1 MKPENKLA
9 TAMVVVFISD
19 IRNQFDS
26 VTTAERKFIRANGE
40 EVSQKKGNNYMD
52 KTVNIEQ
59 KIIHRKLKQHFWK
72 IIF

>member
-40 EVSQKKGNNYMD
+40 EVSQKKVI
-52 KTVNIEQ
+52 TTWI
-59 KIIHRKLKQHFWK
+59 KQ
-72 IIF
+72 